1 MTSVIVAFWSALLMH
16 PVHETVCE
24 LEWNAETRRVEVA
37 LRIDVLDEQW
47 MARTIQADTAD
58 DDTADDDWRANY
70 LRSKLFFDPQIGRGE
85 RAETGPRKPGP
96 PESGPVKPKPDKLRG
111 RPIRWVG
118 RKPDGGHVWWFFEVV
133 CEDGRPPTSI
143 QTRLLFD
150 RHVDYQH
157 RIVVLGK
164 PVADNG
170 KRLSILLTERQPSAA
185 LALVR

>member
-1 MTSVIVAFWSALLMH
+1 MINVTSVLLALWSTLLMH

-24 LEWNAETRRVEVA
+24 IEWNAQTRRVEVA

-47 MARTIQADTAD
+47 MARSIQTDADE
-58 DDTADDDWRANY
+58 DWQAEY
-70 LRSKLFFDPQIGRGE
+70 LRSKLFFDPQVDQGE
-85 RAETGPRKPGP
+85 RT
-96 PESGPVKPKPDKLRG
+96 ESGPAESEAVQLSG

-133 CEDGRPPTSI
+133 CKDGRPPTSI

-150 RHVDYQH
+150 RHRDYQH

-164 PVADNG
+164 PVADDG
-170 KRLSILLTERQPSAA
+170 KRISILLTEQKPSAV
-185 LALVR
+185 LMLLR